1 MEEKTQSESAKIL
14 VVDDI
19 QTNLIVAKGL
29 LEPYRVQ
36 VDLCESG
43 KAAIA
48 AVRTKNYDLVLM
60 DYRMP
65 EMDGIEAVRRIRAFG
80 VDNPHYENVPIVAFT
95 AEMIRDVKK
104 MLLQS
109 GFDDYLAKP
118 ASTAELDT
126 MIEKWIP
133 MSKQLKTLA

>member
-1 MEEKTQSESAKIL
+1 MKEKTQRESARIL

-19 QTNLIVAKGL
+19 ITNLIVAKSL
-29 LEPYRVQ
+29 LAPYRMQ

-48 AVRTKNYDLVLM
+48 AVRTKNYDLVFM

-80 VDNPHYENVPIVAFT
+80 ADNPHYENVPIVAFT

-104 MLLQS
+104 MFLES
-109 GFDDYLAKP
+109 GFNDYLAKP
-118 ASTAELDT
+118 ADTAELST

-133 MSKQLKTLA
+133 KSKHG